1 MYGKRAQK
9 RADSLSFGLPFVAGI
24 LNDIHSIG
32 KDSLVHIVHAL
43 CQAVNALIG
52 SKQTIIS
59 RNNSKSFLLSA
70 ILDLLYRAS
79 VSYYL

>member
-32 KDSLVHIVHAL
+32 KDSLVHIVHYVLLVLVAL
-43 CQAVNALIG
+43 GLIL
-52 SKQTIIS
+52 
-59 RNNSKSFLLSA
+59 KSLFQVCLMLFYEFPA
-70 ILDLLYRAS
+70 
-79 VSYYL
+79 